1 VEPEQQPP
9 APQPVVAVVVTHDAP
24 GNRLDQVLRAL
35 AVQDYPNLD
44 MLVVDTGT
52 IDPTDRVRAALPAA
66 RVRRVDGNPGF
77 GAAANVV
84 LDMVSGAE
92 FYVFCHDDAL
102 PNPGAV
108 TALVTAASR
117 WDADVVGPK
126 LVEWDDD
133 HRFSQFGLTVDK
145 VGVSLP
151 FVERGELDQ
160 GQHDGLRDV
169 FAVPGAFTLVRAERF
184 AEIGGFDEAITF
196 LGDALSLSWRA
207 RVAGARVLV
216 TSAARVRHAEAFAAR
231 PDGVHA
237 SRLAARHRVRVL
249 LTSYRATSLLR
260 VVPQALVLAMVEA
273 IGAIVTGRP
282 GRARAALGAW
292 PWNLRRLPS
301 LLAARREVA
310 RFRSVSDREVRRHQV
325 RGVVGPR
332 LTLMRVGG
340 DGRTGGG
347 RHGLASR
354 RVAAVPVRGHM
365 TVDPAAWSP
374 ATVLVAACLAAVVVF
389 GSRHLVTRTVPVV
402 GEMVPVGGGTRGLLG
417 AWAGGWRPVGLGA
430 DAATPALAGAFG
442 LLGTVLAGQVEL
454 VRTLLVVGMLP
465 LGVVGAH
472 YVAAPTGSK
481 RSQIAA
487 AVAYAAVPLPYDAL
501 SAGRW
506 SSLAAYAA
514 APWMLGR
521 LARASGVMPFGP
533 VVDPVDDEIL
543 PGGAADDLVVRHKLW
558 KHVVVTG
565 AVTALA
571 GLIVPQAPALL
582 VLMGVGLVAGSLFA
596 GEARGIGRLAVA
608 TAGGA
613 AVAAL
618 LLLPTTIDVVSS
630 PGGVDAWLGA
640 DRVPEGLSA
649 LDLLALRTGPMALAG
664 VAFALLAA
672 AAAPLL
678 IGRRWRLGWAVR
690 GWTVAVAAWALVWAR
705 EQGWVTV
712 RLPDAGVLLAPAA
725 AGLALAVALGVS
737 AIDHDVRGRS
747 WRFGFRRL
755 VVAVGALALVASTAS
770 VVVASL
776 DGWWGMPRDDF
787 AGLLG
792 FVDDDV
798 RDVPSRVLWVGATEL
813 LPGGDGWDLDD
824 QLSFTASTTSAVP
837 GVAELW
843 PATSGGASSRLG
855 DALELALA
863 RDTNRLGRVLAP
875 MGVQYVAVPGRLA
888 PSDETPRDTARDRV
902 ADELV
907 SVLAEQLD
915 LEQVRIDRGIVL
927 YRNTAF
933 TPLRSVAP
941 DTGALDETSVA
952 GMATVDL
959 SGADAVLVD
968 GAGARAVRG
977 IVPAGGTVVQASTA
991 SDNWRLTVDGR
1002 VVDHRTAYGWA
1013 DAYTVDLGGAA
1024 GLTYRTPLAV
1034 RALAA
1039 AQAVLWSLVLG
1050 VALRMWFGPGEPP
1063 PAPSRGGRDEEPA
1076 AEVAAASDAAD
1087 VPAPG
1092 DDALSPARPPQAPG
1106 PSPAEPTSPD
1116 RVPVGPVARR

>member
-1 VEPEQQPP
+1 
-9 APQPVVAVVVTHDAP
+9 
-24 GNRLDQVLRAL
+24 L
-35 AVQDYPNLD
+35 
-44 MLVVDTGT
+44 
-52 IDPTDRVRAALPAA
+52 
-66 RVRRVDGNPGF
+66 
-77 GAAANVV
+77 
-84 LDMVSGAE
+84 
-92 FYVFCHDDAL
+92 
-102 PNPGAV
+102 
-108 TALVTAASR
+108 
-117 WDADVVGPK
+117 
-126 LVEWDDD
+126 
-133 HRFSQFGLTVDK
+133 
-145 VGVSLP
+145 
-151 FVERGELDQ
+151 
-160 GQHDGLRDV
+160 
-169 FAVPGAFTLVRAERF
+169 
-184 AEIGGFDEAITF
+184 
-196 LGDALSLSWRA
+196 
-207 RVAGARVLV
+207 
-216 TSAARVRHAEAFAAR
+216 
-231 PDGVHA
+231 
-237 SRLAARHRVRVL
+237 
-249 LTSYRATSLLR
+249 
-260 VVPQALVLAMVEA
+260 
-273 IGAIVTGRP
+273 
-282 GRARAALGAW
+282 
-292 PWNLRRLPS
+292 
-301 LLAARREVA
+301 
-310 RFRSVSDREVRRHQV
+310 
-325 RGVVGPR
+325 
-332 LTLMRVGG
+332 
-340 DGRTGGG
+340 
-347 RHGLASR
+347 
-354 RVAAVPVRGHM
+354 
-365 TVDPAAWSP
+365 
-374 ATVLVAACLAAVVVF
+374 
-389 GSRHLVTRTVPVV
+389 
-402 GEMVPVGGGTRGLLG
+402 
-417 AWAGGWRPVGLGA
+417 
-430 DAATPALAGAFG
+430 
-442 LLGTVLAGQVEL
+442 
-454 VRTLLVVGMLP
+454 
-465 LGVVGAH
+465 
-472 YVAAPTGSK
+472 
-481 RSQIAA
+481 
-487 AVAYAAVPLPYDAL
+487 
-501 SAGRW
+501 
-506 SSLAAYAA
+506 
-514 APWMLGR
+514 
-521 LARASGVMPFGP
+521 
-533 VVDPVDDEIL
+533 
-543 PGGAADDLVVRHKLW
+543 
-558 KHVVVTG
+558 
-565 AVTALA
+565 
-571 GLIVPQAPALL
+571 
-582 VLMGVGLVAGSLFA
+582 
-596 GEARGIGRLAVA
+596 
-608 TAGGA
+608 
-613 AVAAL
+613 
-618 LLLPTTIDVVSS
+618 
-630 PGGVDAWLGA
+630 
-640 DRVPEGLSA
+640 
-649 LDLLALRTGPMALAG
+649 
-664 VAFALLAA
+664 
-672 AAAPLL
+672 
-678 IGRRWRLGWAVR
+678 
-690 GWTVAVAAWALVWAR
+690 
-705 EQGWVTV
+705 
-712 RLPDAGVLLAPAA
+712 
-725 AGLALAVALGVS
+725 
-737 AIDHDVRGRS
+737 
-747 WRFGFRRL
+747 
-755 VVAVGALALVASTAS
+755 
-770 VVVASL
+770 
-776 DGWWGMPRDDF
+776 PRDDF